1 MGSGND
7 GRTLTQTEGIWLSVS
22 RNLECSDMGE
32 ITITDRPAHPRRAA
46 RRLSPTPVV
55 EQGRRRFDAQ
65 TQRKNAPR
73 NGAAQRAPGLVRLLY
88 GLADDDHRDL
98 AWTMHAAH
106 QNLLDIGGA
115 AGTDRHSAAERKR

>member
-7 GRTLTQTEGIWLSVS
+7 GRTLTQTEGIWLSAS

-46 RRLSPTPVV
+46 RSGDAEEECPQ
-55 EQGRRRFDAQ
+55 EWGRPEGTR
-65 TQRKNAPR
+65 
-73 NGAAQRAPGLVRLLY
+73 PGRLLY
-88 GLADDDHRDL
+88 GLPDDDHRDL

-115 AGTDRHSAAERKR
+115 AGSGDRSEEHTSELQSPMY